1 MPVERFGG
9 EAERAIDSVLAQ
21 RTTFPFELIVV
32 SAAPVSISGVRNVV
46 EINRNPATRRN
57 RAVSEAEGEILAF
70 IDDDAVADPDWLA
83 TACRYLDE
91 NTEIMALGGP
101 DPAPPDSSV
110 PELISETLLA
120 TPMIGS

>member
-1 MPVERFGG
+1 MTALVKISVIMPVERLGG
-9 EAERAIDSVLAQ
+9 DAERAIASVLAQ
-21 RTTFPFELIVV
+21 RAAFPYELIVV
-32 SAAPVSISGVRNVV
+32 SATPLPEALKIGVRNVV

-91 NTEIMALGGP
+91 N
-101 DPAPPDSSV
+101 
-110 PELISETLLA
+110 PEV
-120 TPMIGS
+120 